1 MASPALWVPSKQHH
15 AHSSSTESWRGQAT
29 SMHPEDSIM
38 PRSPTEQSQG
48 RVDWNRLRGNLVAPA
63 FFSEEK

>member
-38 PRSPTEQSQG
+38 PCSPLHPPAEQSQG
-48 RVDWNRLRGNLVAPA
+48 RVD
-63 FFSEEK
+63 